1 MRGVTLV
8 IAAAG
13 VLALSF
19 AAGTPE
25 TGELPEVALG
35 WPLLFH
41 VERTGALTAILAGL
55 VVVGWRASRGEL
67 PTRFANIEYRV
78 EGTNATI
85 RELQKQVTRLE
96 FQLELRDTG
105 RLKAMAMARKVKPM
119 STPHPRY
126 WSDLSD
132 EEKREFIEWRRRE
145 LPRADARFE
154 EAMSRARGEYP
165 PRTSRRRRHLWP
177 LRGSEAG

>member
-1 MRGVTLV
+1 MRRTSLRGVTLV

-13 VLALSF
+13 ALVLSF
-19 AAGTPE
+19 AAGTPA

-41 VERTGALTAILAGL
+41 VERAGALAVILAGL

-85 RELQKQVTRLE
+85 RKLEKRITWLE
-96 FQLELRDTG
+96 FQLELRNSG
-105 RLKAMAMARKVKPM
+105 PL
-119 STPHPRY
+119 
-126 WSDLSD
+126 
-132 EEKREFIEWRRRE
+132 E
-145 LPRADARFE
+145 
-154 EAMSRARGEYP
+154 GE
-165 PRTSRRRRHLWP
+165 
-177 LRGSEAG
+177 GDGA

>member
-1 MRGVTLV
+1 MRRTSLRGVTLV

-19 AAGTPE
+19 SAGTPA

-35 WPLLFH
+35 WPLLFR
-41 VERTGALTAILAGL
+41 VERAGALAAILAGL

-85 RELQKQVTRLE
+85 RELQKQVAWLE

-105 RLKAMAMARKVKPM
+105 
-119 STPHPRY
+119 
-126 WSDLSD
+126 
-132 EEKREFIEWRRRE
+132 
-145 LPRADARFE
+145 
-154 EAMSRARGEYP
+154 
-165 PRTSRRRRHLWP
+165 P
-177 LRGSEAG
+177 LEGDGDGP